1 MSRLLAA
8 SFWSILKQFR
18 HGHLKV
24 VLPDGK
30 ERHFGQPMQE
40 CAPYDD
46 PKSPVAELRVL
57 DDRFFRYIVW
67 GGEIGFGEAYMDG
80 LWDSPDITHLLRY
93 FLANI
98 DCVPGFGDNG
108 RKPLLFDVAKGIN
121 WLKHFGRRNTKENSR
136 RNIHEHYD
144 LSNDFYHL
152 WLDETWSYSSAF
164 FPHPQ
169 ASLSE
174 AQLEKY
180 RRLCRKL
187 QLKPGMKV
195 LEIGCGW
202 GGFALT
208 AAQEFGCHVTGITIS
223 EQQFQVAVQR
233 VNEASLNDRVTIEM
247 VDYRDVQG
255 QFDAIVS
262 IEMLEAVG
270 HEFLRD
276 FFKQCHKLL
285 APHGVLGLQVI
296 LTPDSHYER
305 GRKQADFI
313 KKHIFPGGQLP
324 SLSAMQQAMLSSGEL
339 FLQHLETFGHH
350 YAKTLRCWREEFEQ
364 RLSEVKDLGFDQ
376 TFIHKWRYYLCY
388 CEAAFAMRNINV
400 GQMVYT
406 RPNNPYYF
414 TPEETEGLPA
424 TPDWPLVSHQPDGY

>member
-8 SFWSILKQFR
+8 PFWSILKQFR

-30 ERHFGQPMQE
+30 ERHFGQPPQE

-46 PKSPVAELRVL
+46 PKSPVAELQIR

-67 GGEIGFGEAYMDG
+67 GGEIGFGEAYMAG
-80 LWDSPDITHLLRY
+80 LWDSPDVTHLLRF

-98 DCVPGFGDNG
+98 DTVPGFGDAG
-108 RKPLLFDVAKGIN
+108 RKPMLFNLAKGAN
-121 WLKHFGRRNTKENSR
+121 WLKHLGRRNSRENSK
-136 RNIHEHYD
+136 RNIEEHYD
-144 LSNDFYHL
+144 LSNEFYHL
-152 WLDETWSYSSAF
+152 WLDETWSYSSAY
-164 FPHPQ
+164 FPHPEMDL
-169 ASLSE
+169 AE
-174 AQLEKY
+174 AQREKY

-208 AAQEFGCHVTGITIS
+208 AAREFGCHVKGITIS
-223 EQQFQVAVQR
+223 EAQFEVAVKR
-233 VNEASLNDRVTIEM
+233 VNEAGLNDRIHLDLI
-247 VDYRDVQG
+247 DYRDVQG

-270 HEFLRD
+270 HEYLKT
-276 FFKQCHKLL
+276 FFTQCHRLL

-296 LTPDSHYER
+296 LAPDSRYEE

-313 KKHIFPGGQLP
+313 KKHVFPGGQLP
-324 SLSAMQQAMLSSGEL
+324 SLTAMQQAMLSSGEL
-339 FLQHLETFGHH
+339 FLQHLETFGQH
-350 YAKTLRCWREEFEQ
+350 YARTLRCWRDQFEH
-364 RLSEVKDLGFDQ
+364 RLHDVKELGFDQ
-376 TFIHKWRYYLCY
+376 PFIRKWRYYLCY
-388 CEAAFAMRNINV
+388 CEAAFAMRSINV

-414 TPEETEGLPA
+414 TPEELDGLHAVPEL
-424 TPDWPLVSHQPDGY
+424 PLVTHHPEGC